1 MIVAPLS
8 PIGYNTIRFFTRE
21 WGDEM
26 IQVFISYK
34 HHEIDGTI
42 AQKLYDLLR
51 GWGFGVWMD
60 KHKIPSGITQ
70 DTDGWIE
77 SIDEGLRTSQ
87 VLIGLISQESLESKN
102 VQREWKWMRRRNR
115 RIFLIK
121 LRDFNEDF
129 LSHQFDEAL
138 YLNYPDGLSKL
149 ETELSE
155 FAEKYDKFTESV
167 TVKERNLNAEILK
180 DLDTLASQAPQITP
194 RKRGKHDPII
204 GGDTPTEDDWKIFKD
219 RTRRYWL
226 ESLLR
231 PTLQEAAAL
240 NIGLSTQPDMV
251 IQHEELGEIDLSG
264 GSMNVR
270 GIFDALRSFLI
281 VGDAGA
287 GKTVMLL
294 QLATKL
300 LINPIP
306 ALRYRLPLLLNLSS
320 WGNDDIPLE
329 DWLLQEAETTYQI
342 REKTFIRW
350 LADDQLILLLDGL
363 DEIRADEADRRTLA
377 DRIQKINAYRQAH
390 PDMPMVICTRIN
402 EYRLSTGDKAE
413 NKLNFD
419 HAIKVDPL
427 TEAQIQAY
435 MDAPDLTSLRELYA
449 EDAIVRDLAKIPF
462 LLVTMTHTYRD
473 LPKRQLEIENNTIPD
488 RLDHLFRKYLTKQL
502 QSHTPLRHSEEKI
515 REYLTW
521 IATKTTAFGT
531 VFNADKVTIEWFR
544 GDEDVARIYEFAR
557 RRFIPNFL
565 RNIVTHRLILTKL
578 PHDYNQL
585 VHELTAR
592 QILRP
597 FGGGHTFRHDYLRQS
612 FFGNS
617 KIVMAQIELLINDLI
632 DWRINED
639 VLDKIVKFGGVA
651 VDPLIA
657 HFSDTSFYV
666 CFQIAGA
673 LKGIG
678 DVHLEPLTAYLGN
691 LYWDMRYQVGWSGKD
706 VVEHL
711 TNLLDTSNSYVR
723 YSVVMELKS
732 VVMELKQ
739 IGDVRAVEPL
749 IACLDD
755 NDSNV
760 RSSVVEVLGEIGDTR
775 AVEPLIARLDDN
787 DGFVRYT
794 VVKTLG
800 EIGDTRA
807 VEPLIARLSDERH
820 SIAIVEAL
828 GEIGDTRAVEPL
840 IARLDDVDSFER
852 RWIAKALGRIGDKRA
867 VNPLI
872 AHLGIAWSDI
882 HIVEALGEIGDKRAV
897 EPLIN
902 HLGKSNNET
911 RKEIIRALYKIAT
924 PETLEALR
932 KAGFKP

>member
-1 MIVAPLS
+1 M
-8 PIGYNTIRFFTRE
+8 TRE
-21 WGDEM
+21 WGDAM
-26 IQVFISYK
+26 IQIFISYK
-34 HHEIDGTI
+34 HHEIDGAV

-51 GWGFGVWMD
+51 SWGFGAWMD
-60 KHKIPSGITQ
+60 KHKIPSGITR

-102 VQREWKWMRRRNR
+102 VQREWKWARRRNR
-115 RIFLIK
+115 RIFFIK
-121 LRDFNEDF
+121 LRDFDEDF

-138 YLNYPDGLSKL
+138 YLNYSDGLSQL

-180 DLDTLASQAPQITP
+180 DLDTLASQASQIAT

-204 GGDTPTEDDWKIFKD
+204 GSDTPTAQDWALFKD

-300 LINPIP
+300 LINPP
-306 ALRYRLPLLLNLSS
+306 RDLPNSLPLLLNLSS

-329 DWLLQEAETTYQI
+329 EWLLKEAETTYQI
-342 REKTFIRW
+342 RKKTFMRW
-350 LADDQLILLLDGL
+350 LADKRLLLLLDGL
-363 DEIRADEADRRTLA
+363 DEIRTDEDDRRTLA

-390 PDMPMVICTRIN
+390 PNMPMVICTRIN

-427 TEAQIQAY
+427 TEAQIQSY

-449 EDAIVRDLAKIPF
+449 EDPIVQELAKIPF

-488 RLDHLFRKYLTKQL
+488 RLDHLFRKYLTKQQ
-502 QSHTPLRHSEEKI
+502 QSHAPLRHSEEKI
-515 REYLTW
+515 RDYLTW
-521 IATKTTAFGT
+521 IATKTTVFGT
-531 VFNADKVTIEWFR
+531 VFRADKVTIEWFR
-544 GDEDVARIYEFAR
+544 GDEDVAHIYRFLTRPSSYGLRFGKPPQKRRLNRKKLLRDYNQFVHKVTTHQYIKNIIAR
-557 RRFIPNFL
+557 
-565 RNIVTHRLILTKL
+565 RLILTKL
-578 PHDYNQL
+578 PRDYNQL
-585 VHELTAR
+585 VYDLTTR

-597 FGGGHTFRHDYLRQS
+597 FAGGHTFRHDYLRQS

-617 KIVMAQIELLINDLI
+617 KIVMAQIYLLINEI
-632 DWRINED
+632 DDSRKG
-639 VLDKIVKFGGVA
+639 KIALNALAQFGNVA
-651 VDPLIA
+651 I
-657 HFSDTSFYV
+657 
-666 CFQIAGA
+666 
-673 LKGIG
+673 
-678 DVHLEPLTAYLGN
+678 
-691 LYWDMRYQVGWSGKD
+691 
-706 VVEHL
+706 
-711 TNLLDTSNSYVR
+711 
-723 YSVVMELKS
+723 
-732 VVMELKQ
+732 
-739 IGDVRAVEPL
+739 EPL
-749 IACLDD
+749 IASLSYKTPD
-755 NDSNV
+755 
-760 RSSVVEVLGEIGDTR
+760 EVAKALVKIGKD
-775 AVEPLIARLDDN
+775 AVEPLIARLDDE
-787 DGFVRYT
+787 DSDVRSA
-794 VVKTLG
+794 VAEALG
-800 EIGDTRA
+800 ILRDVRA
-807 VEPLIARLSDERH
+807 VEPLIARLNDENDYVRV
-820 SIAIVEAL
+820 SVVRAL
-828 GEIGDTRAVEPL
+828 GILRDLRAVEPL
-840 IARLDDVDSFER
+840 IARLNDKGGFAQYEIIDT
-852 RWIAKALGRIGDKRA
+852 LGKLGYKQA
-867 VNPLI
+867 VEPLI
-872 AHLGIAWSDI
+872 AYLDDEDNFVRRIIAHSLGM
-882 HIVEALGEIGDKRAV
+882 LGDVRAV
-897 EPLIN
+897 EPLNARLNDEDNYVRRAIAQS
-902 HLGKSNNET
+902 LGMLRDVSAIESLIT
-911 RKEIIRALYKIAT
+911 RLDDEDWDVRHTVIWALGQIGSGRAIGPLIIS
-924 PETLEALR
+924 LEDTSTNRWDERICDYAADALR
-932 KAGFKP
+932 KIGTPEALQALHDKGFEHPSPRPKRGSGF